1 MTVMT
6 LSSRMLFLRLGILP
20 TMLVASL
27 ALGACQ
33 DSISSH
39 EQKKK
44 ESAKTLNNKVEDS
57 DITSNDDMVI
67 DESMKNE
74 LNAEQKMIDHL
85 SNYRW
90 TLVSAIDNK
99 AQSLSTLM
107 VTKDQVRLS
116 FNQYQGQ
123 NTLSY
128 SVGCNTISSVYQLQG
143 SVLTV
148 EDSMSTKMSC
158 GDLDIA
164 ENNLI
169 ELMQGD
175 SQLVLT
181 ENEQAQEDQ
190 PILTQLTSEATTL
203 VWEGNLT
210 AQAKYNSKGET
221 VFWAV
226 NAKKTLCEDNTS
238 ELCLQVKPIT
248 YDDQGIKSSEG
259 EWASFVGV
267 IDGYQHDGKH
277 DEVLRLQRYQ
287 LDDSTKA
294 DNETLSES
302 SETYAYVLDAV
313 IESSVAE

>member
-1 MTVMT
+1 MT

-74 LNAEQKMIDHL
+74 LSAEQKMIDRL
-85 SNYRW
+85 SDYRW
-90 TLVSAIDNK
+90 TLMSAIDNK

-107 VTKDQVRLS
+107 AAKDQVRLS

-181 ENEQAQEDQ
+181 ENDQAQEDQ

-226 NAKKTLCEDNTS
+226 SAKKTLCEDNTS

>member
-1 MTVMT
+1 MT

-107 VTKDQVRLS
+107 ATKDQVRLS

-181 ENEQAQEDQ
+181 ENDQAQEDQ

-238 ELCLQVKPIT
+238 ELCLQVKPII

-259 EWASFVGV
+259 EWTPFVGV

-287 LDDSTKA
+287 LDNSTKA

>member
-67 DESMKNE
+67 NESMKNE

-107 VTKDQVRLS
+107 ATKDQVRLS

-181 ENEQAQEDQ
+181 ENDQAQEDQ

-226 NAKKTLCEDNTS
+226 NAKKTPCEDNTS

-259 EWASFVGV
+259 EWAPFVGV

-277 DEVLRLQRYQ
+277 DEVLRLQSYQ
-287 LDDSTKA
+287 LDNSTKA
-294 DNETLSES
+294 DNETLNES